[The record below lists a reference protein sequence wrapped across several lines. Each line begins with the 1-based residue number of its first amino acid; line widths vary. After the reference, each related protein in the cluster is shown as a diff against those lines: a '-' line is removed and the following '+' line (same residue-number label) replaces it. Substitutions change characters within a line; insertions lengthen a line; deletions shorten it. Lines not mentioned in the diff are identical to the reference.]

1 LTEHPELSAEQAYV
15 DHAYECLES
24 ARGRAQRLR
33 TMVEVGKGGTEQARW
48 EREMIEGNIATRL
61 TQLDLGESSLVFGR
75 IDTDSDHGQDSFYI
89 GRMSVADDDQ
99 EPVVVDWRAPI
110 AESFYRATGPQ
121 PMGLARRRHFTAR
134 GRTLLNLEDELF
146 GEAVHGDHGGIR
158 LADDDRI
165 QGHGALIRALETT
178 RTGKLGD
185 IVATIQGEQDEI
197 IRSELSG
204 VLVVQGGPGTGKT
217 VVALHRAAYLLY
229 THRFPLEGQGVLVL
243 GPNRLFLGYIDQV
256 LPSLGEAG
264 VELAVLADLVDR
276 EKVQGDDEPKTARV
290 KGDARMADV
299 IRKAIADRQR
309 PLRRDLRVGF
319 GAQTLQCTVEDSR
332 RIVADAHRRYHRH
345 NPGRKYVE
353 QQLFEVL
360 AASARNPVRADA
372 VRDHL
377 RRHPDV
383 VAALEW
389 MWPLLTPAQLLHD
402 LFGSRALIELASRKW
417 LTPDEQARLHRPR
430 SASAD
435 DVTFTWHDVP
445 LLDEARER
453 LGPKRKRRG
462 QDEEIR
468 TYGHIVVD
476 EAQDL
481 SPMQLRMVARR
492 SLSGSLTV
500 VGDIAQ
506 ATGAWAHESW
516 DEILEHLPTKRGTR
530 QAELT
535 VGYRIPARNM
545 ELASR
550 VLRVAAPQLTPPI
563 SVREGGDPPLVS
575 RAEAGMLDALVA
587 EVTRAEAAAV
597 DPGSLAVIV
606 PATFADQVSAA
617 LDAAGI
623 AHGRATRQGL
633 RQPVT
638 IVPVGMVKGLEVDA
652 SVVVE
657 PAAIVDEEAQG
668 LRALY
673 VALTRATK
681 RLAIV
686 HERPLPS
693 FLLDTG
699 HVGDAAPPTGNGHRR
714 DLNAAHGQLR
724 LDLPVEE
731 AG

>member
-1 LTEHPELSAEQAYV
+1 LNEHPELSAEQAYV
-15 DHAYECLES
+15 DHAYDCLET
-24 ARGRAQRLR
+24 ARDRATRLR
-33 TMVEVGKGGTEQARW
+33 SMVEVGKGGTEQARW
-48 EREMIEGNIATRL
+48 EREMIEGSIATRL
-61 TQLDLGESSLVFGR
+61 TQLDLGDSSLVFGR
-75 IDTDSDHGQDSFYI
+75 LDTDADHGDDSFYI
-89 GRMSVADDDQ
+89 GRMSVADDEQ

-110 AESFYRATGPQ
+110 SEAFYRATGRQ

-178 RTGKLGD
+178 RTGRLGD

-276 EKVQGDDEPKTARV
+276 ERIDGEDQPRVARV
-290 KGDARMADV
+290 KGDARMAHV
-299 IRKAIADRQR
+299 IRKAVADRQR
-309 PLRRDLRVGF
+309 RLRSDLRVGL
-319 GAQTLQCTVEDSR
+319 GAQTLVCTVDDSA

-345 NPGRKYVE
+345 NAGRKHVE
-353 QQLFEVL
+353 QRLFEVL
-360 AASARNPVRADA
+360 ADSARNPVRAED
-372 VRDHL
+372 VRDQL
-377 RRHPDV
+377 RRHPAV
-383 VAALEW
+383 VEALEW
-389 MWPLLTPAQLLHD
+389 MWPVLTPAQLLHD
-402 LFGSRALIELASRKW
+402 LFGSRALIELAGRKW
-417 LTPDEQARLHRPR
+417 LRPDEQAELHRPR
-430 SASAD
+430 TSID
-435 DVTFTWHDVP
+435 EVTFTWQDVP

-453 LGPKRKRRG
+453 LGPRRRRKG
-462 QDEEIR
+462 QDDEIR

-492 SLSGSLTV
+492 SLSGSLTI

-530 QAELT
+530 QSELT
-535 VGYRIPARNM
+535 VGYRIPAKNM
-545 ELASR
+545 EMATR
-550 VLRVAAPQLTPPI
+550 VLRVAAPELTPPI
-563 SVREGGDPPLVS
+563 SVREGGDPPVVRHADTGGLHQ
-575 RAEAGMLDALVA
+575 LVA
-587 EVTRAEAAAV
+587 EVTRTEAAEV
-597 DPGSLAVIV
+597 DPGSLAIIV
-606 PATFADQVSAA
+606 PATFVEQVSEA
-617 LDAAGI
+617 LTDAGI
-623 AHGRATRQGL
+623 EHGRATRQGL

-686 HERPLPS
+686 HERPLPE
-693 FLLDTG
+693 FLTEPAGEPVD
-699 HVGDAAPPTGNGHRR
+699 VDVDPVAPHNGRA
-714 DLNAAHGQLR
+714 DGQLR

>member
-1 LTEHPELSAEQAYV
+1 LNEHPELSAEQAYV
-15 DHAYECLES
+15 DHAYDCLET
-24 ARGRAQRLR
+24 ARDRATRLR
-33 TMVEVGKGGTEQARW
+33 SMVEVGKGGTEQARW
-48 EREMIEGNIATRL
+48 EREMIEGSIATRL
-61 TQLDLGESSLVFGR
+61 TQLDLGDSSLVFGR
-75 IDTDSDHGQDSFYI
+75 LDTDADHGEDAFYI

-110 AESFYRATGPQ
+110 SEAFYRATGPQ

-178 RTGKLGD
+178 RTGRLGD

-276 EKVQGDDEPKTARV
+276 ERIDGEDLPRVARV
-290 KGDARMADV
+290 KGDARMAHV
-299 IRKAIADRQR
+299 IRKAIADRER
-309 PLRRDLRVGF
+309 ELRADLRVGF
-319 GAQTLQCTVEDSR
+319 GAQTLVCTVADSA

-345 NPGRKYVE
+345 NAGRKHVE
-353 QQLFEVL
+353 ARLFEVL
-360 AASARNPVRADA
+360 ADSARNPVRDED
-372 VRDHL
+372 VRDQL
-377 RRHPDV
+377 RRHPAV
-383 VAALEW
+383 VEALEW
-389 MWPLLTPAQLLHD
+389 MWPVLTPAELLHD
-402 LFGSRALIELASRKW
+402 LFGSRALIDLASRKW
-417 LTPDEQARLHRPR
+417 LTPDEQAQLHRPR
-430 SASAD
+430 TSID
-435 DVTFTWHDVP
+435 QVTFTWQDVP

-453 LGPKRKRRG
+453 LGPRRKRKG
-462 QDEEIR
+462 QDDEIR

-492 SLSGSLTV
+492 SLSGSLTI

-516 DEILEHLPTKRGTR
+516 EEILEHLPTKRGTR

-535 VGYRIPARNM
+535 VGYRIPAKNM
-545 ELASR
+545 EMAAR
-550 VLRVAAPQLTPPI
+550 VLRVAAPELTPPV
-563 SVREGGDPPLVS
+563 SVREGGDPPVVR
-575 RAEAGMLDALVA
+575 RADTGALHQLVA
-587 EVTRAEAAAV
+587 EVARAEAAEV

-606 PATFADQVSAA
+606 PATFVEQVSEA
-617 LDAAGI
+617 LAAAGI
-623 AHGRATRQGL
+623 EHGRATRQGL

-686 HERPLPS
+686 HERPLPD
-693 FLLDTG
+693 FL
-699 HVGDAAPPTGNGHRR
+699 VAPADSPADPEPGSGSDVVQANGH
-714 DLNAAHGQLR
+714 DSQLR

>member
-1 LTEHPELSAEQAYV
+1 LSEHPELTAEQAYV

-24 ARGRAQRLR
+24 ARDRAKRLR

-61 TQLDLGESSLVFGR
+61 SQLDLGESSLVFGR
-75 IDTDSDHGQDSFYI
+75 LDTDADHGEDSFYI
-89 GRMSVADDDQ
+89 GRMSVADEDQ

-110 AESFYRATGPQ
+110 SEAFYRATGPQ

-146 GEAVHGDHGGIR
+146 GEAVHGDHGGIQ

-165 QGHGALIRALETT
+165 QGHGALIRALETA
-178 RTGKLGD
+178 RAGKLGD

-276 EKVQGDDEPKTARV
+276 ERIDGEDEPKAARV
-290 KGDARMADV
+290 KGDARMAQV
-299 IRKAIADRQR
+299 VRKAIDDRQR

-319 GAQTLQCTVEDSR
+319 GAQTLVCSVEESR
-332 RIVADAHRRYHRH
+332 RIVAEAHRRYHRH
-345 NPGRKYVE
+345 NPGRKHVE

-360 AASARNPVRADA
+360 AGSARNPVRGDD
-372 VRDHL
+372 VRDQL

-383 VAALEW
+383 VEALEW
-389 MWPLLTPAQLLHD
+389 MWPLLSPAELLHD

-417 LTPDEQARLHRPR
+417 LSAEEQARLHRPR
-430 SASAD
+430 SRSVA
-435 DVTFTWHDVP
+435 DVTFTWQDVP

-453 LGPKRKRRG
+453 LGPKRKRKG

-492 SLSGSLTV
+492 SLSGSLTI

-545 ELASR
+545 EMAAR
-550 VLRVAAPQLTPPI
+550 VLRVAAPQLSPPI
-563 SVREGGDPPLVS
+563 SVREGGDPPVVR
-575 RAEAGMLDALVA
+575 RAEVGALDALVA
-587 EVTRAEAAAV
+587 EVTRAEAAEV

-606 PATFADQVSAA
+606 PATYVEQVSAA

-623 AHGRATRQGL
+623 EHGRATRQGL
-633 RQPVT
+633 RSAVT

-686 HERPLPS
+686 HERPLPA
-693 FLLDTG
+693 FLLEP
-699 HVGDAAPPTGNGHRR
+699 VDAEPVDGRAAARPSDNGHRR
-714 DLNAAHGQLR
+714 AEQ
-724 LDLPVEE
+724 LDLRMDEV
-731 AG
+731 G

>member
-1 LTEHPELSAEQAYV
+1 LSEHPELSAEQAYV
-15 DHAYECLES
+15 DHAYACLES
-24 ARGRAQRLR
+24 ARDRAKRLR
-33 TMVEVGKGGTEQARW
+33 SMVEVGRGGTEQARW
-48 EREMIEGNIATRL
+48 EREMIEENIAVRL
-61 TQLDLGESSLVFGR
+61 DQLELGESSLVFGR
-75 IDTDSDHGQDSFYI
+75 LDTDPEHGDDTFYI

-110 AESFYRATGPQ
+110 SEAFYRATGRQ

-146 GEAVHGDHGGIR
+146 GEAVHGTEGGIR

-178 RTGKLGD
+178 RTGRLGD

-229 THRFPLEGQGVLVL
+229 THRFPLDGQGVLVL

-276 EKVQGDDEPKTARV
+276 ERIEGEDEPRAARV
-290 KGDARMADV
+290 KGDERMAKV
-299 IRKAIADRQR
+299 IRKAVADRER

-319 GAQTLQCTVEDSR
+319 GAQTLVCSVEASR
-332 RIVADAHRRYHRH
+332 RIVSDAHRRYHRH
-345 NPGRKYVE
+345 NAGRKHVE
-353 QQLFEVL
+353 QQLFEAL
-360 AASARNPVRADA
+360 AASARNPVKVDD
-372 VRDHL
+372 VRDNL

-383 VAALEW
+383 VEALER
-389 MWPLLTPAQLLHD
+389 MWPVLTPAQLLHD

-417 LTPDEQARLHRPR
+417 LSPEEQARLFRPR
-430 SASAD
+430 SASVN
-435 DVTFTWHDVP
+435 DVAFTWQDVP

-453 LGPKRKRRG
+453 LGPRKKRRG

-492 SLSGSLTV
+492 SLSGSLTI

-545 ELASR
+545 ELATR

-563 SVREGGDPPLVS
+563 SVREGGDPPQV
-575 RAEAGMLDALVA
+575 RAVDVGGLFEAVA
-587 EVTRAEAAAV
+587 EVTRAEAAEV

-606 PATFADQVSAA
+606 PATFVDDVSAA

-693 FLLDTG
+693 FLTDEPSTA
-699 HVGDAAPPTGNGHRR
+699 AAPVVAAVPPNGRR
-714 DLNAAHGQLR
+714 PGGDQLA
-724 LDLPVEE
+724 LELQVEE

>member
-1 LTEHPELSAEQAYV
+1 MNEHPELSAEQAYV
-15 DHAYECLES
+15 DNAYACLET
-24 ARGRAQRLR
+24 ARDRAKRLR
-33 TMVEVGKGGTEQARW
+33 SMVEVGKGGTEQARW

-61 TQLDLGESSLVFGR
+61 TQLELGDSSLVFGR
-75 IDTDSDHGQDSFYI
+75 LDTDADHGEDAFYI
-89 GRMSVADDDQ
+89 GRMSVADEDQ

-110 AESFYRATGPQ
+110 SEAFYRATGPQ

-146 GEAVHGDHGGIR
+146 GEAVHGAHGGIS

-165 QGHGALIRALETT
+165 QGHGALIRALEES
-178 RTGKLGD
+178 RTGRLGD

-229 THRFPLEGQGVLVL
+229 THRFPLDGQGVLVL

-276 EKVQGDDEPKTARV
+276 ERIEGEDLPRVARV
-290 KGDARMADV
+290 KGDARMASV
-299 IRKAIADRQR
+299 IRKAVADRER
-309 PLRRDLRVGF
+309 PLRRDLRLGL
-319 GAQTLQCTVEDSR
+319 GAQTLVCSVEDSA

-345 NPGRKYVE
+345 NAGRKHVE
-353 QQLFEVL
+353 QRMFEAL
-360 AASARNPVRADA
+360 SASARNPVRADD
-372 VRDHL
+372 VRDQL
-377 RRHPDV
+377 RRHPEV
-383 VAALEW
+383 IEALEW
-389 MWPLLTPAQLLHD
+389 MWPVLTPAQLLHD
-402 LFGSRALIELASRKW
+402 LFGSRALIALASRKW
-417 LTPDEQARLHRPR
+417 LSPDEQAQLHRPR
-430 SASAD
+430 TSMD
-435 DVTFTWHDVP
+435 QVTFTWQDVP

-453 LGPKRKRRG
+453 LGPRRKRKG
-462 QDEEIR
+462 VDEEIR

-492 SLSGSLTV
+492 SLSGSLTI

-530 QAELT
+530 RSELT

-545 ELASR
+545 EMAAR
-550 VLRVAAPQLTPPI
+550 VLRVAAPDLKPPI
-563 SVREGGDPPLVS
+563 SVREGGDPPEV
-575 RAEAGMLDALVA
+575 RQADAGALHALVA
-587 EVTRAEAAAV
+587 EVTRAEAAEV
-597 DPGSLAVIV
+597 DPGSLAIIV
-606 PATFADQVSAA
+606 PATFVEQVSEA
-617 LDAAGI
+617 LTAAGI
-623 AHGRATRQGL
+623 EHGRATRQGL

-686 HERPLPS
+686 HERPLPD
-693 FLLDTG
+693 FLTEPIDA
-699 HVGDAAPPTGNGHRR
+699 GDRSPRSAEIRSNGH
-714 DLNAAHGQLR
+714 DSQLR
-724 LDLPVEE
+724 LDVPVEE
-731 AG
+731 TG